1 MYLPDDPWIKPGSPA
16 LQGDSLPAE
25 LPEKAFLG
33 GKSVRITLEEGLVVI
48 RLFRK
53 IKSNSSILEVLY
65 IYFVIYYDLM
75 LFYIIFILIFKEIL

>member
-1 MYLPDDPWIKPGSPA
+1 MDLPDDPWIEPGSPA

-25 LPEKAFLG
+25 LPEKPFLG

-53 IKSNSSILEVLY
+53 IKSNSSILEVLH

-75 LFYIIFILIFKEIL
+75 LFYIIFNFKEIL